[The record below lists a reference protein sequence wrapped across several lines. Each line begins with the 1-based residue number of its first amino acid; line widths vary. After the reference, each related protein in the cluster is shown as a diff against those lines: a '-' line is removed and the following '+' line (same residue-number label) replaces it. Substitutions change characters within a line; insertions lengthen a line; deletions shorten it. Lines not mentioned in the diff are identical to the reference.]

1 MPPWKNR
8 LRCCPGPFVPPLTAL
23 FRPETAPV
31 DVRRADGFCTVVV
44 KRSVPAGRGRRV
56 AGGERGRRARS
67 GQRARQRHA
76 PETQAPR
83 APCSAA
89 RERPPRGQVAARF
102 LPLHPWSKCPGGDED
117 GAGASAQPCVL
128 LGPRNA
134 VTGPRFAANERGKW
148 GPQPGSSE
156 PICQSSP
163 MGPRGGAG
171 QSSPMGPGGGAARG
185 PVSAPGGGSC
195 PLALLLCRVFL
206 LLFSKGRDL
215 VRSWANVV
223 CPHKCHSFL
232 SPNSQRAV
240 GASLVTGGERGGDRS
255 LVSGGWVPGQVL
267 PTPRQEP
274 LPRLLALARTPESP
288 LQPEPEAG
296 P

>member
-1 MPPWKNR
+1 MAAEHALVRGPGSATLPRPR
-8 LRCCPGPFVPPLTAL
+8 L
-23 FRPETAPV
+23 
-31 DVRRADGFCTVVV
+31 
-44 KRSVPAGRGRRV
+44 
-56 AGGERGRRARS
+56 
-67 GQRARQRHA
+67 HA
-76 PETQAPR
+76 PPAP
-83 APCSAA
+83 PS
-89 RERPPRGQVAARF
+89 RERPPRGQVGARF

-156 PICQSSP
+156 PICQSS
-163 MGPRGGAG
+163 A
-171 QSSPMGPGGGAARG
+171 MGPGGGAARR
-185 PVSAPGGGSC
+185 PVSAPGGDSC
-195 PLALLLCRVFL
+195 PLALLLCRVFP